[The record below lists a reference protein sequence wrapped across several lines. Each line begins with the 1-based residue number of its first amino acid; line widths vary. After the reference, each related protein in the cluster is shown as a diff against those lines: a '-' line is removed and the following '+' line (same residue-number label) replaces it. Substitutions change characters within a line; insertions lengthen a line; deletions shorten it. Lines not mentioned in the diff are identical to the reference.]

1 MMCHDVSQLELS
13 RMSRGHFGGSIRCA
27 VPRVD
32 VDVSPHF
39 LLQET
44 TSSSLLRTYCC
55 PAAIPR

>member
-13 RMSRGHFGGSIRCA
+13 RMSRGHFGGSIRCV

-39 LLQET
+39 LLQEDDIIIT
-44 TSSSLLRTYCC
+44 AANLLLPCC
-55 PAAIPR
+55 HT